1 MRDFPSCFG
10 ENGVQVADASCS
22 SGGAA
27 AAGGGG
33 GGGVSKASQN
43 SVTCVYQCKLL
54 GKSCLITIV
63 WSKNLMGHCLSV
75 EIDDLSR
82 QCLCKVDVKPSLF
95 SKRKGSKCFE
105 VNSAN
110 KIDIFWDL
118 SFAKFGSG
126 PEPLEGYYL
135 AVVVEGELILI
146 VGDLRKEAFK
156 KTGAS
161 PSLSSTPPL
170 FISKREHIFGKRIY
184 GTKAQFSDNGRIHD
198 LKIECHTN
206 NGIDE
211 PCLVIRIDSKPVM
224 QVKHLRWKFRGNYTI
239 LVDGLP
245 VEIFWDVYNWLFTTT
260 CLGSAVF
267 MFQTCLSPEKL
278 WTTQTLSDL
287 SLLPCWPSS
296 RDAKQQLPPDERY
309 TNMDYKM
316 RNSADKRTFCSLAKV
331 NRHIYMRK
339 TSTFLPFNRPYKY
352 EKKGKQNCQEF
363 SLFCYFFFYPSL
375 FCSVVSLLLNCD

>member
-22 SGGAA
+22 SGG
-27 AAGGGG
+27 GGGG
-33 GGGVSKASQN
+33 GISKASQN
-43 SVTCVYQCKLL
+43 LVTCVYQCKLL

-82 QCLCKVDVKPSLF
+82 QCLLCKVDVKPSLF
-95 SKRKGSKCFE
+95 SKRKGSKCFQ
-105 VNSAN
+105 VNSSK
-110 KIDIFWDL
+110 KIDIFWDF

-135 AVVVEGELILI
+135 AVVSDGELILL

-156 KTGAS
+156 KTGS
-161 PSLSSTPPL
+161 SISSSTPPPF
-170 FISKREHIFGKRIY
+170 FISKTEHIFGKRRIY

-198 LKIECHTN
+198 LKIEYCHTN
-206 NGIDE
+206 NDDDE

-224 QVKHLRWKFRGNYTI
+224 QVKHLRWKFRGNYTV

-260 CLGSAVF
+260 CLGSGVF

-278 WTTQTLSDL
+278 WTTQTAMSDL
-287 SLLPCWPSS
+287 SSLLPCWPSS
-296 RDAKQQLPPDERY
+296 ASFGDFKVPPPG
-309 TNMDYKM
+309 
-316 RNSADKRTFCSLAKV
+316 L
-331 NRHIYMRK
+331 
-339 TSTFLPFNRPYKY
+339 
-352 EKKGKQNCQEF
+352 GF
-363 SLFCYFFFYPSL
+363 SLMLY
-375 FCSVVSLLLNCD
+375 VWKNE